1 MIKTFMALASI
12 LALMATSAVAQ
23 QIDGTLVGDESFY
36 GTALSVQNT
45 DTQFGDATNGG
56 SIDGGGGSEI
66 NQVFGTV
73 SNGRLHVLVTGNL
86 EPNFNKMS
94 FFIDSVSGGHN
105 VIDGPSLPAG
115 VDGFCCGGFGTTDG
129 ALQRMNGL
137 TFDSGFEADYF
148 LTFSNGTEIK
158 SHDQN
163 AVALL
168 G

>member
-1 MIKTFMALASI
+1 MIKTFVALSSI

-45 DTQFGDATNGG
+45 DTQFGNAINGG

-73 SNGRLHVLVTGNL
+73 ANGRLHVLVTGNL

-94 FFIDSVSGGHN
+94 FFIDSVS
-105 VIDGPSLPAG
+105 
-115 VDGFCCGGFGTTDG
+115 
-129 ALQRMNGL
+129 
-137 TFDSGFEADYF
+137 
-148 LTFSNGTEIK
+148 
-158 SHDQN
+158 
-163 AVALL
+163 
-168 G
+168 